1 RDPLRSH
8 SNKGIDLTREVQTGR
23 GPIYFIFSST
33 VNTVAHVEL
42 KKENNS
48 KLAHGLSKQLPTYM
62 NSEEVSLGFF
72 IIFDFDTKDIRNKRE
87 FGD

>member
-1 RDPLRSH
+1 
-8 SNKGIDLTREVQTGR
+8 
-23 GPIYFIFSST
+23 